1 MIVAALV
8 LLLGLAGGVAATQ
21 LWGLRLSGVLVVPL
35 FALYTLYDVTS
46 LPVILVSIALAY
58 VAVGL
63 VREHTLLYGRRL
75 LYIAVGIGAAIPLGV
90 TAALSLQFGISQ
102 PVETLSI
109 GSVLPGI
116 AAYNLHRLDI
126 DKRIDDVVASTAT
139 FVGLVVFGASLITPT
154 TATLFGDVAPLLLF
168 GSGSDV
174 AIFRNAVIQDGS
186 FANAT
191 GPAVSALVIL
201 AGIVVAELYED
212 VWNVRLLGLIT
223 VPLLALL
230 LFQNPW
236 FVGLYAVSVPVVYAV
251 TEAIN
256 RRTLLYGRVLL
267 SSAIGVG
274 VVLTFALS
282 VFFPATAGYSLLV
295 VAILSGVGGYNVHR
309 VAPGR
314 RRHTVGVSV
323 GTFAVFVGGVH
334 VLTQATLPF
343 EPQLAVLVG
352 ALLCVPAL
360 VFGVDLE
367 RKRRHN
373 ERLSNTVYGHS

>member
-1 MIVAALV
+1 MIVAALI
-8 LLLGLAGGVAATQ
+8 LLLGLTAGVAATQ
-21 LWGLRLSGVLVVPL
+21 VWGLRLSGVLAVPL
-35 FALYTLYDVTS
+35 FALYTLYDFTS
-46 LPVILVSIALAY
+46 LPVILASIVLAY

-75 LYIAVGIGAAIPLGV
+75 LYIAVGIGASIPLGI
-90 TAALSLQFGISQ
+90 TAALSLEFGISQ

-116 AAYNLHRLDI
+116 AAYNLHRLDM
-126 DKRIDDVVASTAT
+126 DKRIDDVIATTAA
-139 FVGLVVFGASLITPT
+139 FVGLVVFGASLVTPT
-154 TATLFGDVAPLLLF
+154 TAQLFGDATPLLLF
-168 GSGSDV
+168 GSGSDI
-174 AIFRNAVIQDGS
+174 AAFRGAVVHDGS
-186 FANAT
+186 VTNAT

-212 VWNVRLLGLIT
+212 VWNVRLLGLIS

-236 FVGLYAVSVPVVYAV
+236 FVGLYAVSVPLVYAI
-251 TEAIN
+251 TEGIN

-267 SSAIGVG
+267 SAAIGTG
-274 VVLTFALS
+274 IVLTFALS
-282 VFFPATAGYSLLV
+282 VFFASTAGYSLLV
-295 VAILSGVGGYNVHR
+295 VAILSGVGGYNLHR
-309 VAPGR
+309 IAPGR

-323 GTFAVFVGGVH
+323 GTFALFVGGIH
-334 VLTQATLPF
+334 LLTRAVLPF
-343 EPQLAVLVG
+343 ETQLAVLVG
-352 ALLCVPAL
+352 AVLCVPAL

-373 ERLSNTVYGHS
+373 DRLSNTIYGHS